1 MSDLPPLDQKRIV
14 VFALDDTRCAL
25 SLSAVER
32 PVRAVAITPL
42 PDAPEIVLGVIN
54 AQGRIIPVVDVRK
67 RFRFPAREVN
77 VDDRFIIARTTRR
90 PVALVVDAVLGVR
103 ELAAGE
109 LVSARRDLPYASY
122 LQGVAKMEDGL
133 VLIYDLDRFLSL
145 DEEGALDAAMPG
157 GVG

>member
-1 MSDLPPLDQKRIV
+1 MSDLLPMDRNQIV

-42 PDAPEIVLGVIN
+42 PNGPGIVLGVIN

-67 RFRFPAREVN
+67 RFRFPEREMN
-77 VDDRFIIARTTRR
+77 VDDRFILARTTRR
-90 PVALVVDAVLGVR
+90 TVALVVDAVLGVR

-109 LVSARRDLPYASY
+109 LVSAKRDLPFASY

-133 VLIYDLDRFLSL
+133 VMIYDLDRFLSL

-157 GVG
+157 GAG

>member
-1 MSDLPPLDQKRIV
+1 MSDLLPMDRNQIV

-42 PDAPEIVLGVIN
+42 PNAPGIVLGVIN

-67 RFRFPAREVN
+67 RFRFPEREMN
-77 VDDRFIIARTTRR
+77 VDDRFILARTTRR
-90 PVALVVDAVLGVR
+90 TVALVVDAVLGVR

-109 LVSARRDLPYASY
+109 LVSAKRDLPFASY

-133 VLIYDLDRFLSL
+133 VMIYDLDRFLSL

-157 GVG
+157 GAG

>member
-1 MSDLPPLDQKRIV
+1 MSDLLPMDLKRIV
-14 VFALDDTRCAL
+14 VFALDDARCAL

-42 PDAPEIVLGVIN
+42 PNAPEIVLGVIN

-67 RFRFPAREVN
+67 RFRFPARGMN

-90 PVALVVDAVLGVR
+90 TVALVVDAVLGVR

-109 LVSARRDLPYASY
+109 LVSARRCLPFAFY

-157 GVG
+157 GAE

>member
-1 MSDLPPLDQKRIV
+1 MSDLLPMDRNQIV

-42 PDAPEIVLGVIN
+42 PNGPGIVLGVIN

-67 RFRFPAREVN
+67 RFRFPEREIN
-77 VDDRFIIARTTRR
+77 VDDRFILARTTRR
-90 PVALVVDAVLGVR
+90 TVALVVDAVLGVR

-109 LVSARRDLPYASY
+109 LVSAKRDLPFASY

-133 VLIYDLDRFLSL
+133 VMIYDLDRFLSL

-157 GVG
+157 GAG